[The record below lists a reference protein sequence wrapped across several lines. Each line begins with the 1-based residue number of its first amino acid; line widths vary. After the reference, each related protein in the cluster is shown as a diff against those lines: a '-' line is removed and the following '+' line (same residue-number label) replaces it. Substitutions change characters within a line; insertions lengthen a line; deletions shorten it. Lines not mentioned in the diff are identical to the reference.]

1 MKTSIQ
7 ISTLVVAL
15 CCSATQFVYAA
26 PDPSKAELRAN
37 YNLAQGKQ
45 IYERVCTDCHS
56 SGVMEAPLFCITEA
70 WKPRIAKG
78 MEVLVQH
85 TLQGFNN
92 MPAKG
97 GSESLTVEESANAV
111 AYMVD
116 QCLTK

>member
-1 MKTSIQ
+1 MKNSLKTVI
-7 ISTLVVAL
+7 VFAAL
-15 CCSATQFVYAA
+15 CCSATPFVYAA
-26 PDPSKAELRAN
+26 PDPSKAELRAK

-97 GSESLTVEESANAV
+97 GSETLTAEESTNAV